1 MHASRLNLF
10 TPQSTQRILEQIW
23 GSFKT
28 MSILYFLN
36 NVFKKKNE
44 SWYVVL
50 VNLNPL
56 KYAVL
61 VNHNPLIYSYFQGYA
76 IHRRRSRPNLFQID
90 AFGILSVQIVKLQLF
105 LSRYC
110 LMMPKIVRGFSYP
123 SILEHS
129 RLWPTRP

>member
-1 MHASRLNLF
+1 
-10 TPQSTQRILEQIW
+10 
-23 GSFKT
+23 

-61 VNHNPLIYSYFQGYA
+61 VNHNPLIYSYF
-76 IHRRRSRPNLFQID
+76 
-90 AFGILSVQIVKLQLF
+90 
-105 LSRYC
+105 
-110 LMMPKIVRGFSYP
+110 
-123 SILEHS
+123 
-129 RLWPTRP
+129 